1 MAITVSE
8 KDEAL
13 LRLLETHARLSTAE
27 LGRRL
32 GISRTTVQSRLERLE
47 QSGIIEGY
55 TVRLSDSY
63 HKGRVR
69 ASVLMVIAPKVLN
82 TLVPTIRRLDTVDR
96 IQSVSGSY
104 DLVVEVNASDM
115 QQLEKT
121 IDALGV
127 MDGVEKTISLIV
139 LSTRFER

>member
-1 MAITVSE
+1 MGIVVSE

-13 LRLLETHARLSTAE
+13 LRLLGTHARLSTAE

-47 QSGIIEGY
+47 RSGIIEGY
-55 TVRLSDSY
+55 TVRLSDAY

-69 ASVLMVIAPKVLN
+69 ASVLMVIAPRALISLIPVIKKL
-82 TLVPTIRRLDTVDR
+82 PSVDR
-96 IQSVSGSY
+96 IQSVSGPY
-104 DLVVEVNASDM
+104 DLVVDVNAADM
-115 QQLEKT
+115 QQLDTT
-121 IDALGV
+121 IDALGE
-127 MDGVEKTISLIV
+127 MEGVEKTISLIV